1 MDSDRRFAWGLTGW
15 VGALA
20 VALMAL
26 ALAATSGRM
35 GAATL
40 LSALAVGGI
49 VAGLIQHVRRTNIM
63 LARFMEGLRH
73 RDLVMRF
80 DGRGGSG
87 FAALGEALSG
97 AMRNLQT
104 ERVRIT
110 EELRFCEALIDDLPV
125 ALLTVDAQHSV
136 SLANKAARQLFNR
149 HDGVSIGDF
158 RVYGDALFTCL
169 SRAGASAQEI
179 VPLHLPGGTQ
189 RAIVRSGVVARLGS
203 PVRVLAVEPIQGA
216 LDAAEVGTQTDL
228 VRVLTHEILN
238 SLTPVTSLAGT
249 TAVLLGEE
257 APDLDEARLAVMTL
271 ARRAE
276 GMRRFIDSYRMV
288 ARLPEPRPRRF
299 AAAPFAAELE
309 RLFRVEWIDHALEVA
324 NDPALVVI
332 ADPDLLAQ
340 MLINLLRNAAQATQ
354 DLRPPRVRLSMRDDP
369 LDGPVITVEDNGPGV
384 PASVRNDV
392 FLPFF
397 TTRTAGTG
405 IGLNVARQI
414 AVAHGWRIEI
424 GDSELGGAAMRIYL
438 TPVASRVSAEGGRAA
453 PNV

>member
-1 MDSDRRFAWGLTGW
+1 MGFERRFAWVLTGW
-15 VGALA
+15 TGGLAGAL
-20 VALMAL
+20 VALSL
-26 ALAATSGRM
+26 ASASGRM
-35 GAATL
+35 GAATVL
-40 LSALAVGGI
+40 AALAVGGI
-49 VAGLIQHVRRTNIM
+49 AVGLVQHVRRTNIM

-73 RDLVMRF
+73 RDFVMRF
-80 DGRGGSG
+80 DHRGGSG
-87 FAALGEALSG
+87 FAALGEALNG
-97 AMRNLQT
+97 AMRDLQA
-104 ERVRIT
+104 ERVRVT
-110 EELRFCEALIDDLPV
+110 EELRFFEALIDDLPV
-125 ALLTVDAQHSV
+125 ALLTVDRSHSV

-149 HDGVSIGDF
+149 HDGVDVADF
-158 RVYGDALFTCL
+158 RVYGDALLACL
-169 SRAGASAQEI
+169 SRSGPSAQEI
-179 VPLHLPGGTQ
+179 LPLHLPGGTQ
-189 RAIVRSGVVARLGS
+189 RAIVRSGVVARLGH
-203 PVRVLAVEPIQGA
+203 PVRVLAVEPVQGA

-257 APDLDEARLAVMTL
+257 EPDLDEARLAVMTL

-276 GMRRFIDSYRMV
+276 GMRRFIDSYRLV

-324 NDPALVVI
+324 KDAALILI

-340 MLINLLRNAAQATQ
+340 MLINLMRNAAQATQ
-354 DLRPPRVRLSMRDDP
+354 DLDHPQVRLSMRDDP

-384 PASVRNDV
+384 PAAARNDV

-405 IGLNVARQI
+405 IGLNIARQI

-424 GDSELGGAAMRIYL
+424 GESELGGAGMRIFL
-438 TPVASRVSAEGGRAA
+438 TPVVGRATA
-453 PNV
+453 GGALP